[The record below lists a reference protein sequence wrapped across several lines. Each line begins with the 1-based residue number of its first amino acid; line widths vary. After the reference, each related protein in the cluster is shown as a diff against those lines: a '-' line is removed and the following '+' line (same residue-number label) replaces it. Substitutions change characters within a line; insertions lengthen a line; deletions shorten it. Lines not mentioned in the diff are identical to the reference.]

1 MSTLEI
7 DFCNQSIIID
17 VFGDETIDLVDFYQD
32 PSVDLIDSDN
42 PNQIDVVDF
51 FDVLTIA
58 IPDDFTGQDFSIVIC
73 DDFLDIAVS
82 DATAVGFL
90 SIRDRFNALIYDRFN
105 DHINMRAA

>member
-7 DFCNQSIIID
+7 DFCNQSIVID
-17 VFGDETIDLVDFYQD
+17 VF
-32 PSVDLIDSDN
+32 DN
-42 PNQIDVVDF
+42 EAINVIDF

-58 IPDDFTGQDFSIVIC
+58 IPDDFTGQNFSIAIC
-73 DDFLDIAVS
+73 DDLLNIAFS
-82 DATAVGFL
+82 DATAIGFL

>member
-7 DFCNQSIIID
+7 DFCNQSIVID
-17 VFGDETIDLVDFYQD
+17 VF
-32 PSVDLIDSDN
+32 DN
-42 PNQIDVVDF
+42 EAINVIDF

-58 IPDDFTGQDFSIVIC
+58 IPDDFTGQDFSIAIC
-73 DDFLDIAVS
+73 DDLLDIAFS
-82 DATAVGFL
+82 DATVIGFL

>member
-7 DFCNQSIIID
+7 DFCNQSIVID
-17 VFGDETIDLVDFYQD
+17 VF
-32 PSVDLIDSDN
+32 DN
-42 PNQIDVVDF
+42 EAINVIDF

-58 IPDDFTGQDFSIVIC
+58 IPDDFTGQDFSIAIC
-73 DDFLDIAVS
+73 DDLLDIAFS
-82 DATAVGFL
+82 DATAIGFL